1 MRYSETLVR
10 RYREKIEAWD
20 WDRLAQSCLDDLT
33 RGEGG
38 SIVGRAR
45 LGSAT
50 EILPSGKIYTQ
61 GTTNQ
66 NIRDILRDQAFLR
79 ALESV
84 AEERGLYV
92 EGFSDNLYV
101 CTVLDDG
108 TEAVLWKEHDRNF
121 SVK

>member
-10 RYREKIEAWD
+10 RYCEKIEAWD
-20 WDRLAQSCLDDLT
+20 WDRLAQSCLDNLSEQED
-33 RGEGG
+33 G

-61 GTTNQ
+61 WTTNQ
-66 NIRDILRDQAFLR
+66 DVRDVIRDQAFLR

-84 AEERGLYV
+84 AEDHGFYV

-101 CTVLDDG
+101 CIVLDDG
-108 TEAVLWKEHDRNF
+108 TDAVVWKDHDRNF

>member
-1 MRYSETLVR
+1 MKHSEILYQRYH
-10 RYREKIEAWD
+10 EKIKTWD
-20 WDRLAQSCLDDLT
+20 WENLFQSCLDDLT

-45 LGSAT
+45 LGSVLS
-50 EILPSGKIYTQ
+50 ILPSGKVYAQ
-61 GTTNQ
+61 WTTNQ
-66 NIRDILRDQAFLR
+66 NLRDVIRDQAFLQ

-84 AEERGLYV
+84 AEDHGFYV